1 MVGENKSQYM
11 NVEGENIVRR
21 LMQFKEEP
29 DDTSINL
36 IVVLRDEELLIEYFI
51 QHYLDLGVTHFTFID
66 NGSKDNTLSIIL
78 NTENINCQVFY
89 TQDSYAENQ
98 YGISW
103 VTEIMN
109 TQFKDKWC
117 VVVDSD
123 ELIMPF
129 GGETLNTIRYKLE
142 SKNQNILPTCLVDF
156 YPKTLDYKIYESG
169 TPFYIHSNYYDKF
182 LESNYL
188 IYLSNLGGGVV
199 KGGLRHRAYGSDT
212 EPVCLTKK
220 SFFKYDF
227 YRTHELSVGMHFILP
242 IDFNHA
248 DKSEWGTYKNSRSMC
263 SQLKPH
269 QNLCLVGHFKFIKP
283 NIYDFFNERVDRN
296 EDWNNSEEYKKY
308 INSNKSTFYENGISV
323 KYSYTESVYHD
334 SIDQI
339 NESLLKRKNN

>member
-1 MVGENKSQYM
+1 MNLEVENTMK
-11 NVEGENIVRR
+11 R
-21 LMQFKEEP
+21 LKQFKEEP

-66 NGSKDNTLSIIL
+66 NCSEDKTLSIIL

-129 GGETLNTIRYKLE
+129 GGETLNTIRCKLE

-156 YPKTLDYKIYESG
+156 YPKKLNGKIYESG
-169 TPFYIHSNYYDKF
+169 TPFYTHSNYYDKF
-182 LESNYL
+182 VESNHL
-188 IYLSNLGGGVV
+188 IYMCSLGGGVV
-199 KGGLRHRAYGSDT
+199 KGGMRHRVYGTNT

-227 YRTHELSVGMHFILP
+227 YKTHKLSVGMHFILP
-242 IDFNHA
+242 TDFNHA
-248 DKSEWGTYKNSRSMC
+248 DKSEWDVYKNSRPVC
-263 SQLKPH
+263 SQLRLH
-269 QNLCLVGHFKFIKP
+269 QNLCLLGHFKFIKP
-283 NIYDFFNERVDRN
+283 NIYDFFNERVKRD
-296 EDWNNSEEYKKY
+296 EDWNNSEEYKIY
-308 INSNKSTFYENGISV
+308 ITNNKSTFYENGISV
-323 KYSYTESVYHD
+323 KYSYAESIYHD
-334 SIDQI
+334 YIDQI
-339 NESLLKRKNN
+339 NDILLKQKIINKV